1 MKVKL
6 NFMKNSLYSK
16 LVLTFFAVIL
26 ISFIF
31 LALTLSAWFRTY
43 YYKQKKQAMLSQA
56 PVFIDLYEKLS
67 YGSIKPEEFLSYLS
81 SLDTYLNS
89 KIWIINQYKIVYGV
103 SNSKEDGELLSTQ
116 ISNPDIDL
124 VLKGNIVAGE
134 GMFAERFNKPMYTV
148 MFPLVINN
156 QIAGAAIMST
166 PMTGIETELYRI
178 YSFIWLAA
186 LIAVVVSTFI
196 IYYFS
201 QSILIKPLYEINK
214 TAREI
219 SDGEFEKR
227 VNITSKDEI
236 GQLAESFNYMADTLQ
251 NLENMRRDFIA
262 NISHEL
268 RSPITTIRGFI
279 QGILDGTIPKDKH
292 SYYLSIVLDESK
304 RLTRLISDVLDLS
317 RLESGE
323 FSLRMGVFDINEL
336 IRIIIIKFEKQIE
349 SKKLNVNVI
358 LAGEFLYAYGDKDR
372 IGQVITNLLDNA
384 IKFTGEGGKISVSTK
399 IEGKKVIV
407 SVGDSGPGIPEDE
420 LKLIWDRFHMVDKS
434 RTKKKG
440 TGLGLSIA
448 RQIINQ
454 HNEKIWVESKEGVG
468 STFSFT
474 LKAEQ
479 NI

>member
-1 MKVKL
+1 MKAKL
-6 NFMKNSLYSK
+6 YSMKNSLYSK
-16 LVLTFFAVIL
+16 LVLTFFTVMF

-31 LALTLSAWFRTY
+31 LAVALSAWFRDY
-43 YYKQKKQAMLSQA
+43 YYNEKKQAMLSQA

-67 YGSIKPEEFLSYLS
+67 YGNIEPKQFLLYLS

-89 KIWIINQYKIVYGV
+89 RIWMINQYRIVYGV
-103 SNSKEDGELLSTQ
+103 SNSQEDGELLSTQ
-116 ISNPDIDL
+116 ISNSDVDMA
-124 VLKGNIVAGE
+124 LKGKIVAKE
-134 GMFAERFNKPMYTV
+134 GMFIERFKEPMYTV
-148 MFPLVINN
+148 IFPLVINN

-166 PMTGIETELYRI
+166 PMTGIESALYRI

-186 LIAVVVSTFI
+186 LIAIAVSTFI

-219 SDGEFEKR
+219 SGGEFEKR
-227 VNITSKDEI
+227 VNITSRDEI

-268 RSPITTIRGFI
+268 RSPITSIRGFI
-279 QGILDGTIPKDKH
+279 QGILDGTIPQDKH
-292 SYYLSIVLDESK
+292 RYYLSIALDESK

-323 FSLRMGVFDINEL
+323 FSMKTEPFDINEL
-336 IRIIIIKFEKQIE
+336 IRIIIIKFENQIE
-349 SKKLNVNVI
+349 AKKLNVDVI
-358 LAGEFLYAYGDKDR
+358 LAGESLFVIGDRDR

-384 IKFTGEGGKISVSTK
+384 IKFTGEGGKISAGTK
-399 IEGKKVIV
+399 IDGKKVVV
-407 SVGDSGPGIPEDE
+407 SIGDTGTGIPEDE

-434 RTKKKG
+434 RTKKRG
-440 TGLGLSIA
+440 TGLGLSIV

-454 HNEKIWVESKEGVG
+454 HNEKIWVESKEGEG
-468 STFSFT
+468 STFCFT
-474 LKAEQ
+474 LKADQ
-479 NI
+479 SI